1 MIRLENIAKEYH
13 KHGVTIHALRGVSLH
28 AAPGTITL
36 VRGHSGSG
44 KTTLI
49 DIIAGLTRPTSG
61 KVFVAGEC
69 LGNMGPARLSKLR
82 ARHVA
87 VVFQLFHLIPYLT
100 AEENVLLP
108 TLAAPVQDSRQRA
121 QALLERLGIADR
133 ARHYPA
139 EMSAGER
146 QRCAL
151 ARALLQRP
159 QVILADEPTGNL
171 DEESAG
177 WVLDSLDVCRQEGAA
192 VLVASHQHLERIRAD
207 QEFDLKEGAFA
218 DRSTSSEK

>member
-1 MIRLENIAKEYH
+1 MIRVENIAKEYH
-13 KHGVTIHALRGVSLH
+13 KHGVAVHALRGVSFE

-49 DIIAGLTRPTSG
+49 DIIAGLTRPSSG
-61 KVFVAGEC
+61 EVFIDGERLGKMGAGE
-69 LGNMGPARLSKLR
+69 LSKLR
-82 ARHVA
+82 ARRVA

-100 AEENVLLP
+100 ALENVLLP
-108 TLAAPVQDSRQRA
+108 ALAAPVQNSSTRA
-121 QALLERLGIADR
+121 QALLERLGIAGR

-171 DEESAG
+171 DEESAD
-177 WVLDSLDVCRQEGAA
+177 WVIDSIEACRQEGAV

-207 QEFDLKEGAFA
+207 QEFELKDGVFA
-218 DRSTSSEK
+218 AQ